1 MFEVGAPRWVL
12 WVKDVDKRE
21 EDARDLDHAV
31 EEERIVTEERVEP
44 DHGSECH
51 AYVVR
56 HHERLAKT
64 LDEEPGWDV
73 P

>member
-12 WVKDVDKRE
+12 WVKDVDERE

-44 DHGSECH
+44 DRGSECH
-51 AYVVR
+51 AHVVR

-64 LDEEPGWDV
+64 LDEEPGRDV